1 MYDNIGGISMKKVLV
16 YGLGLT
22 GISSVKTLEKEGY
35 EVYTYDKNKKN
46 VKELEGYKYS
56 PISDLEIDTIPYD
69 FVVKSPGIPPHDE
82 IVKRLSRKY
91 EIISDIELS
100 YRLFPDAKII
110 SITGTNGKTSTTSM
124 VTHILNE
131 SGIKAISVGNIGE
144 GILWQMATNKDAVFV
159 CELSSFQLHNVKNYK
174 PKIATITNI
183 SEDHIDWHGTFDD
196 YINSKINISKNQD
209 EDDYII
215 INHEDE
221 ILQDHKS
228 SYKAKIYEFSSKN
241 EVERGIFLKEST
253 IYLKDEKIEKLID
266 VDDLLVIG
274 NHNYENIMAAS
285 LCAYLFG
292 IDISDI
298 KNALKTFKSIEHRL
312 EYVDAISGVKVYNDS
327 KGTNVDS
334 SVKAI
339 ESFNDPI
346 IIIAGGYNKHIDY
359 SAYVKAFKKKG
370 KLMVIMGETSDIL
383 ANLCKEEGVSYI
395 KAKDMKEAVDIS
407 FDHASD
413 GDVIL
418 LSPASASWDMY
429 KNFELRGED
438 FKAKVLEYKKRKIKW
453 E

>member
-100 YRLFPDAKII
+100 YRIFPDAKII

-159 CELSSFQLHNVKNYK
+159 CELSSFQLHDIKNYK

-196 YINSKINISKNQD
+196 YIESKINISKNQD

-215 INHEDE
+215 INHEDK

-241 EVERGIFLKEST
+241 EVKRGIFLKDST

-266 VDDLLVIG
+266 VDDLLIIG

-298 KNALKTFKSIEHRL
+298 KKALKTFNSIEHRL
-312 EYVDAISGVKVYNDS
+312 EYVDTISGIKVYNDS

-359 SAYVKAFKKKG
+359 SAFVKAFKKKG

-383 ANLCKEEGVSYI
+383 VNLCKEEGVSYI